1 MFGMLAATCLPAI
14 GLPGP
19 WEMMILLLIVVLL
32 FGPGKLKGLGPAL
45 GSSIRGFKDAM
56 NSDPT
61 EDDKASGTASASAKE
76 IDGTP
81 EASVEKVTDA
91 EEA

>member
-45 GSSIRGFKDAM
+45 GNSIRGFKDAM
-56 NSDPT
+56 NGDSD
-61 EDDKASGTASASAKE
+61 EEAVANASTSSKE
-76 IDGTP
+76 IDITP

>member
-56 NSDPT
+56 NNDSS
-61 EDDKASGTASASAKE
+61 EGEKATNTADASAKE
-76 IDGTP
+76 IDVTP

>member
-56 NSDPT
+56 NNDPAEGEKST
-61 EDDKASGTASASAKE
+61 STASASKE
-76 IDGTP
+76 IDVTP

>member
-56 NSDPT
+56 NSDP
-61 EDDKASGTASASAKE
+61 EESEQASATASVSSNE
-76 IDGTP
+76 IDVTP